1 MKVTKQEILE
11 AIAENNIKFFEYAD
25 DNYDDVDKIYSYSF
39 GDGNE
44 TGKTYHFKD
53 FDIYVNIEGVYS
65 SWEGTAWQECYI
77 SEPFIFT
84 ETQYRRKNES

>member
-1 MKVTKQEILE
+1 MRVTKQEILD
-11 AIAENNIKFFEYAD
+11 AIDENDITFFRNFFGDGAEE
-25 DNYDDVDKIYSYSF
+25 VYSYSF

-44 TGKTYHFKD
+44 TGMTYYFKD

-65 SWEGTAWQECYI
+65 SWDGTDWLECYI
-77 SEPFIFT
+77 SEPFVFT